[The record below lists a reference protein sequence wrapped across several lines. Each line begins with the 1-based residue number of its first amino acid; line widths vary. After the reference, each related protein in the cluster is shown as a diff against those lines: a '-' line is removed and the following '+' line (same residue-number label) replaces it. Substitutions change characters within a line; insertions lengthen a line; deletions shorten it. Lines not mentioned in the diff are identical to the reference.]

1 MDTVQLLGSALG
13 LGLLAGIRLYATV
26 LILGLI
32 ARFHWFDLPSGLDV
46 LGHTWVLATAG
57 AACAIEFLADKIP
70 WLDTM
75 WDTVHT
81 FIRPVGA
88 ALLGAA
94 AFQEADP
101 ALKMVIALLCGGV
114 AFGGHS
120 SKAATRFA
128 VNHSP
133 EPFSNWALS
142 LFEDAVVPVGIWIAV
157 SHPLIAFVLVAIFL
171 VIFFWMFRTI
181 FRFFRKRFNAPAT
194 QAG

>member
-1 MDTVQLLGSALG
+1 VDTVQLLGSALG

-32 ARFHWFDLPSGLDV
+32 ARVHWLDLPSGLDV

-57 AACAIEFLADKIP
+57 TACAIEFFADKVP
-70 WLDTM
+70 WLDSM

-94 AFQEADP
+94 AFQQADP

-133 EPFSNWALS
+133 EPFSNWTLS
-142 LFEDAVVPVGIWIAV
+142 FLEDLIVPFGIWLAV
-157 SHPLIAFVLVAIFL
+157 SHPIVTFVVVVVLTV
-171 VIFFWMFRTI
+171 VFFWMFRTI
-181 FRFFRKRFNAPAT
+181 FRFFRNRLVTRPSNA
-194 QAG
+194 

>member
-32 ARFHWFDLPSGLDV
+32 ARFHWFTLPPGLDV
-46 LGHTWVLATAG
+46 LGHTWVLVTAG
-57 AACAIEFLADKIP
+57 IACAIEFVADKIP

-75 WDTVHT
+75 WDSVHT
-81 FIRPVGA
+81 FIRPIGA

-94 AFQEADP
+94 AFQQTDP

-114 AFGGHS
+114 AFSGHS

-128 VNHSP
+128 ANHSP
-133 EPFSNWALS
+133 EPFSNWTLS
-142 LFEDAVVPVGIWIAV
+142 LFEDVFVPFGIWLAI
-157 SHPLIAFVLVAIFL
+157 SHPVITFAL
-171 VIFFWMFRTI
+171 VIVFLAVFFWLSRTI
-181 FRFFRKRFNAPAT
+181 FRFFRDRLRTA
-194 QAG
+194 QAAR

>member
-26 LILGLI
+26 LIVGLI
-32 ARFHWFDLPSGLDV
+32 VRFHWVDLPAGLDV

-57 AACAIEFLADKIP
+57 AACVIEFFADKVP
-70 WLDTM
+70 WLDSV
-75 WDTVHT
+75 WDSVHT
-81 FIRPVGA
+81 FIRPIGA

-94 AFQEADP
+94 AFQDTDP
-101 ALKMVIALLCGGV
+101 ALKMVVALLCGGV
-114 AFGGHS
+114 AFSGHS

-142 LFEDAVVPVGIWIAV
+142 LTEDAIVPLGIWVAV
-157 SHPLIAFVLVAIFL
+157 SHPIVSFCLVVIFL
-171 VIFFWMFRTI
+171 AVFLWLSRTI
-181 FRFFRKRFNAPAT
+181 WRFFRNRMRPAQAT
-194 QAG
+194 Q

>member
-32 ARFHWFDLPSGLDV
+32 ARFHWFDLPPGLDV
-46 LGHTWVLATAG
+46 LGHTWLLVTASV
-57 AACAIEFLADKIP
+57 ACFIEFFADKVP

-94 AFQEADP
+94 AFQQADP

-133 EPFSNWALS
+133 EPFSNWTLS
-142 LFEDAVVPVGIWIAV
+142 LIEDMIVPFGIWLAV
-157 SHPLIAFVLVAIFL
+157 SHPLITFVLVVLFL
-171 VIFFWMFRTI
+171 AVFFWMSRTI
-181 FRFFRKRFNAPAT
+181 FRFFRDRMKPA
-194 QAG
+194 QATH